1 VAGDLDAEKLAA
13 LRQWA
18 TGLQVDARPEVS
30 AAGKAILL
38 LVEEVENLHVLV
50 WDKRLY
56 PSPVEPDSTDSADP
70 TADASET
77 PYHTLRQKLFRRR
90 GEDASPQAERPPGDA
105 FHS

>member
-1 VAGDLDAEKLAA
+1 VAGELDAEKLAA

-18 TGLQVDARPEVS
+18 TGLQADMRPEVS

-56 PSPVEPDSTDSADP
+56 PGPAEPKPYDP
-70 TADASET
+70 ADASSDGT
-77 PYHTLRQKLFRRR
+77 PYHTLRRKLFDRR
-90 GEDASPQAERPPGDA
+90 GDDASPQAERSSDET